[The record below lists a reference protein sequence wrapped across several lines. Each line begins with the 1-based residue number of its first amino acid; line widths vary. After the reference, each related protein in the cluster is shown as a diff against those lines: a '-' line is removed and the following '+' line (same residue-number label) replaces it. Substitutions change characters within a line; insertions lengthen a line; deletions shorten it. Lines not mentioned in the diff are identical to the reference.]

1 MRRFRILAVIVMTMV
16 VLAACAAS
24 PQIIKFDKQNYD
36 ANLALA
42 KETLKTWSFNSGFIS
57 CVGLAD
63 KIKFPINTA
72 GEAKAILQSSQITL
86 GIAEL
91 DEIAKKRGVWLD
103 EDYDYG
109 CTLGIKARTATLA
122 TIDILKLFPTIAP
135 YITGIFP

>member
-1 MRRFRILAVIVMTMV
+1 MRRLRISVMFLILIMLV
-16 VLAACAAS
+16 ACGAS
-24 PQIIKFDKQNYD
+24 PQIIKFDKENYN

-63 KIKFPINTA
+63 KMKFPINSA
-72 GEAKAILQSSQITL
+72 GEARSILQSSQITL

-91 DEIAKKRGVWLD
+91 DEIAKKRGVWSD

-122 TIDILKLFPTIAP
+122 TMDILKLFPTIAP